1 MGGSGDAP
9 EQSDNN
15 SPAKKIM
22 KKIFLTAVL
31 AISAL
36 CLCSCI
42 QQGLPEYEDRK
53 EADAGMVTRGKED
66 ELTKSMNEEHS
77 APTLSESFIGNF
89 IDIGAF
95 NSAKN
100 TAENGIRSVF
110 SDADALEG
118 EIARESAEAE
128 SAKAGMESVMQGGL
142 EESRRAGNAAVDALA
157 AEHST
162 TYDEFVGQTKYG
174 QTAGNIESVINEQSS
189 KVMSG
194 SGTKKNAY
202 TVSEES
208 EKPDGSIDVF
218 KDSANSSAPV
228 SGGKE
233 FGTTIAGQGQ
243 GNE

>member
-1 MGGSGDAP
+1 MRRNRYLKTLSR
-9 EQSDNN
+9 
-15 SPAKKIM
+15 KRTM
-22 KKIFLTAVL
+22 KKVFLTAVL
-31 AISAL
+31 AVSAL

-53 EADAGMVTRGKED
+53 EADASMVTRGKED

-77 APTLSESFIGNF
+77 APTLSESFIGSF

-162 TYDEFVGQTKYG
+162 TYDKFVGQTKYG

-202 TVSEES
+202 TVSEEA

-218 KDSANSSAPV
+218 DDGANSSAPV
-228 SGGKE
+228 SNGKE